1 MTSEPILEPEL
12 HQERTSYKRFAEFE
26 WLHATFVRHSFAPHT
41 HDGYVF
47 SVIERGVEAFSYRKA
62 VHVATVGS
70 LVTVNPHEVHTGY
83 APLETGWTYR
93 CIYPTHHLIKR
104 ISLGLGLEEAS
115 IFPKAVQFDHT
126 LSQMFLQMHQSFQ
139 SQASQLK
146 RETLLYE
153 WISHLIVRHGE
164 SKKPLP
170 FKAETQAI
178 LTAREYLEAHYQHNF
193 GLSELA
199 KISQLGEFALLR
211 GFKKVHGLPP
221 HAYLLQTRLRH
232 AKVAL
237 EKDNN
242 ISEIALE
249 HGFADQAHLTRVFK
263 KTYGITPA
271 VYQRGRG

>member
-12 HQERTSYKRFAEFE
+12 RQERAEFKRFTEFE

-62 VHVATVGS
+62 VHTATVGS

-93 CIYPTHHLIKR
+93 CIYPTQGLIER
-104 ISLGLGLEEAS
+104 LSLGLGYKEAM
-115 IFPKAVQFDHT
+115 IFPKAIQFDQA
-126 LSQMFLQMHQSFQ
+126 LMQMFLHMHQSFT
-139 SQASQLK
+139 SHSSQLK
-146 RETLLYE
+146 RESLLYE
-153 WISHLIVRHGE
+153 WISQLILRHGE
-164 SKKPLP
+164 SKKPIP
-170 FKAETQAI
+170 TQTETKAI
-178 LTAREYLEAHYQHNF
+178 LTAREYLEAHYQQNP

-211 GFKKVHGLPP
+211 GFKKIHGLPP

-232 AKVAL
+232 AKNAL
-237 EKDNN
+237 EKYNN

-263 KTYGITPA
+263 KTFGITPA
-271 VYQRGRG
+271 VYQRG